1 MESLGLGSRR
11 NNGSNSTAAP
21 ATGQGGV
28 VGGGGVAGKVLVH
41 TKSIKQQQQQQH
53 SNQNY
58 YTQQQTQLQRLK
70 HQQQKLQQQQ
80 QQQQQQQLEAV
91 HGGVAKHCLQ
101 FPPPPDYPP
110 PTGGSSPG
118 NTPGRRQL
126 LPRYPD
132 PDPDAIEICNE
143 SSALETSPHHLKQ
156 LAARHSKSLGR
167 NLGHQQQQQQQQH
180 HHTVHLHHDYSYAYY
195 EPGAAMRH
203 SNVPGAGCSAGGA
216 VAGVGA
222 GASSVMASTSS
233 ASSSTAEPPPNSIR
247 ALLSKGKKNKQL
259 VSPATLQS
267 YQTRY
272 HKLTT
277 KVGLG
282 QSENF
287 YEEINAAALQTN
299 SGNHL
304 RSTVGSHSA
313 GSLNQTLVEE
323 ELRRVQNRHHK
334 ILGELNLS
342 VEAMLMPESPPKSMD
357 QSQGGSGGSGGSC
370 GSGGSEISPPQPSV
384 SVTAASGQPPT
395 ILARL
400 TSASADN
407 ICDSGGVGVGVGG
420 SETGKRTKG
429 APGVEQLLT
438 TNCGDLDSGFSGSSG
453 ASYIGS
459 LRLSKTQHIKCAR
472 QTPTVG
478 TQSCRSFQRAATVYD
493 EAGMSSG
500 GGQSGSGSSFLT
512 RASCGRRILSCA
524 RIRAAEDPGPN
535 HRMGGS
541 GNGIQTVQST
551 ATESKARS
559 FWSRKGWRK
568 LPGFSTST
576 SSINDTGLSDEH
588 KLNSGSWEDTL
599 DEPNHH
605 HHAHHTHHQHHSH
618 LSQRPH
624 QHNQQH
630 HQQQQQQTSFI
641 GSPPS
646 SASITTAQLHSAFSR
661 RIAEQRERDQRDQRD
676 QRDAAGCTAATIAG
690 GSFSANGG
698 QAAVGVGVGS
708 SSSCGSSSERDTKS
722 PCRERDRNLDRDRD
736 REREREREKNE
747 EQAEEE
753 VLTEE
758 EQTSSSVSS
767 LSAGNQRNSQ
777 LRSTFNKAKQHLS
790 FDKWRTAATGSATGS
805 ASATAPGS
813 SSSTENNNAASNMIM
828 RRASACTMP
837 SNGGGGGGS
846 GGGSQRDEATTP
858 GESPGGRLSRWFS
871 IRRGSSH
878 QYDVGGRDGRHSTA
892 SSFDTPD
899 SASGNSQNTGKN
911 GSGSGSGTGGVALGA
926 ALDAASPQK
935 LANLGASKMMPGVP
949 ESEDDEATANRFDM
963 DLMMTPG
970 SRANGTARTAHNRLI
985 VPMLPPAPAG
995 LSQQQLKRRHIVAA
1009 IVHSENSYVATLQRL
1024 VNDYKKPL
1032 EECSPPV
1039 LNPVKIATLFHC
1051 LPDILHSHKLFRI
1064 SLAECV
1070 RNWDRDEKIGDC
1082 FVNAF
1087 GKPQLLEIYSGFIN
1101 NFSAAMEL
1109 AKMEEK
1115 RKSALAD
1122 FFKVKQIS
1130 AHDRLSFFGLMVKP
1144 VQRFPQFILFLQDLL
1159 KYTPQGHHD
1168 RMSLQLALSQLE
1180 LLAELLNESKREAEQ
1195 YQAFKEMLGHISG
1208 TFNARSLSLS
1218 SVSVSDS
1225 AGGNRPRYLLRE
1237 DNVTHME
1244 FNQAGFIVKCKQRR
1258 LLLLNDKVICV
1269 SVAPK
1274 QSHDFGATEK
1284 LTFKWMFPVND
1295 VEIVDNST
1303 SATLSRILT
1312 AGLNRGGSLKSNGS
1326 SGANGS
1332 PYANSTLPG
1341 HGGSSGFSGYGDPHS
1356 SPAAQ
1361 LTNGADNLCSEMST
1375 LMYDYEVIS
1384 RIQDLVSSLKG
1395 SYKELNA
1402 NTTRNVLN
1410 LIQGS
1415 IQRKDEEMAWVD
1427 SCCLQL
1433 TGRHKSGKEETF
1445 TFQTQTPSVKKE
1457 WITELRLA
1465 QLALDPNNSPAWE
1478 RGGSHPQP
1486 AHHHHHT
1493 LQHPHTGAGDPRQTQ
1508 EQLQLQEAV
1517 QQKQSRKMPLFV
1529 KAMPVYKSQHQTEVR
1544 CGCYYS
1550 IANDTK
1556 QSGNA
1561 RRRHKQLNYLWMCS
1575 SDGTSSHI
1583 TVLAQHPQQAG
1594 NLREA
1599 GSFDLF
1605 ETQVSALE
1613 FVKGLDQLRTRDEP
1627 ASLLGDLVWLGTDS
1641 RKILVYSARNPE
1653 QEEQLGS
1660 YSVPGAVQRIL
1671 YHFDAVY
1678 VALSG
1683 ATVLIFRRGNDGV
1696 WQLRDP
1702 QIIRLGD
1709 SDLIVPSLLPINMC
1723 IYASCGNRVYVMNA
1737 LNGEIQRS
1745 FEVQHGASQQ
1755 VNLMAHSGIG
1765 LWISLKNSTMLCL
1778 YHTETFKHL
1787 QDINIASSVLRHD
1800 GKKEQPLNNSSVYV
1814 TALMACK
1821 GLLWVG
1827 TNVGIAVTI
1836 PLPRLE
1842 GVPIIS
1848 GGINM
1853 SCHAHF
1859 GPITFLLPLI
1869 PKVYPA
1875 YKPPP
1880 VGAAPLVPSM
1890 GDDLQLPA
1898 IDADP
1903 KIQELDDG
1911 AVVLRRDLV
1920 KEEVAATN
1928 HGVDSTA
1935 SSPRSSK
1942 LDKQN
1947 SLDQSLTAKIRASLA
1962 NSPAFHRKRFRDDP
1976 NRMSKTLPRGLGA
1989 TAAGGGGG
1997 VGTVAVSTGTA
2008 SGNTSQHGEHGICDV
2023 YGLYGK
2029 LIFVKE
2035 DYDAEDGNQGNLMDM
2050 MYEGMR
2056 RSDPELAAIPG
2067 KVCTLDRRL
2076 RMKASRP
2083 RSLDLSNWS
2092 VDSKSSS
2099 LYTSS
2104 GSEESMG
2111 IRHFGGRSVSRNSS
2125 SASHKTSGTGSD
2137 LGNISENGLMT
2148 TADIHHHQQQQ
2159 QQLNSSAKPE
2169 EMSRLGTV
2177 NQGLDKPAAAVAT
2190 LKRKQKQ
2197 NTKQQQQQ
2205 NADGPRTVITLMG
2218 GRGYWRQMWYNGAGG
2233 SPSHKNS
2240 SSGGGGGSGSNSS
2253 GQTMQSGNP
2262 SCSPLTANSNDAHI
2276 VVWEKKL

>member
-21 ATGQGGV
+21 TTGQGGV

-41 TKSIKQQQQQQH
+41 TKLKQQQQQQH

-70 HQQQKLQQQQ
+70 QQQQKLQQQQ
-80 QQQQQQQLEAV
+80 QQQQLEAGY
-91 HGGVAKHCLQ
+91 GGVAKQCLQ

-110 PTGGSSPG
+110 PTSGGGSPV
-118 NTPGRRQL
+118 NTPGRRQQ

-143 SSALETSPHHLKQ
+143 SATLETSPYHLKQ
-156 LAARHSKSLGR
+156 LAARHSKTLGR
-167 NLGHQQQQQQQQH
+167 NLGHQQHH

-203 SNVPGAGCSAGGA
+203 SNVPSAVSSGGGGGGGGAG
-216 VAGVGA
+216 GV
-222 GASSVMASTSS
+222 SSVVDTTSS
-233 ASSSTAEPPPNSIR
+233 SSPTAEPPPNSIR

-277 KVGLG
+277 KSGLG

-287 YEEINAAALQTN
+287 YEEINAAALQTS
-299 SGNHL
+299 SGHHL

-342 VEAMLMPESPPKSMD
+342 VEAMLMPESPPKSID
-357 QSQGGSGGSGGSC
+357 QQPQGAGSGGSGGA
-370 GSGGSEISPPQPSV
+370 EATPPQPSV

-407 ICDSGGVGVGVGG
+407 ICDSGG
-420 SETGKRTKG
+420 EAGKRTKA
-429 APGVEQLLT
+429 APGCPGGGVEQLLT
-438 TNCGDLDSGFSGSSG
+438 STCGDLDSGFSGSSG

-493 EAGMSSG
+493 EAGMTGG
-500 GGQSGSGSSFLT
+500 GGQSGSSFLT

-535 HRMGGS
+535 HRIAG
-541 GNGIQTVQST
+541 GNGIQTGQTT

-599 DEPNHH
+599 DEPHH
-605 HHAHHTHHQHHSH
+605 HHAHHSHHQHHLHQHQHHSH
-618 LSQRPH
+618 LSQR
-624 QHNQQH
+624 
-630 HQQQQQQTSFI
+630 HQQQQQLQQTSFI

-676 QRDAAGCTAATIAG
+676 QREAAGCTAATIAG

-698 QAAVGVGVGS
+698 QAAVGVGAGS

-722 PCRERDRNLDRDRD
+722 PCRERDRNLERDRD
-736 REREREREKNE
+736 RERDKNE
-747 EQAEEE
+747 DLGEEK

-805 ASATAPGS
+805 ASGPGS
-813 SSSTENNNAASNMIM
+813 SATDSNNAASNMIM

-837 SNGGGGGGS
+837 SSGGGGGAG
-846 GGGSQRDEATTP
+846 GGGSQREEATTP

-892 SSFDTPD
+892 SSFDRPD
-899 SASGNSQNTGKN
+899 SGSGNSPKN
-911 GSGSGSGTGGVALGA
+911 GSNAVAGTGGAGSQGV

-949 ESEDDEATANRFDM
+949 ESEDDEATANRFDV

-1082 FVNAF
+1082 FVSAF

-1225 AGGNRPRYLLRE
+1225 AGGHRPRYLLRE

-1341 HGGSSGFSGYGDPHS
+1341 HGGGSSGFSGFGDPHS

-1433 TGRHKSGKEETF
+1433 IGRHKSGKEETF
-1445 TFQTQTPSVKKE
+1445 TFQTQTPAVKKE

-1486 AHHHHHT
+1486 AHHHPHNHP
-1493 LQHPHTGAGDPRQTQ
+1493 LQHPHAGAGDPRQTQ

-1599 GSFDLF
+1599 GAFDLF

-1613 FVKGLDQLRTRDEP
+1613 FVKGLDQLKSRDEP

-1641 RKILVYSARNPE
+1641 RKILIYSARNPE

-1683 ATVLIFRRGNDGV
+1683 ATVLIFRRGNDGI

-1702 QIIRLGD
+1702 QTIRLGD
-1709 SDLIVPSLLPINMC
+1709 TDLVVPSLLPINMC

-1745 FEVQHGASQQ
+1745 FEVQHGATQQ

-1875 YKPPP
+1875 YKPPT

-1911 AVVLRRDLV
+1911 AVVLRRDLA
-1920 KEEVAATN
+1920 KEEMSTSNPGA
-1928 HGVDSTA
+1928 DSTA

-1947 SLDQSLTAKIRASLA
+1947 SLDQSFTAKIRASLA

-1989 TAAGGGGG
+1989 AAAGSGAGGASAAGSG
-1997 VGTVAVSTGTA
+1997 SA

-2035 DYDAEDGNQGNLMDM
+2035 DYDAEEGNQGNLMDM

-2169 EMSRLGTV
+2169 DMSRLGAG
-2177 NQGLDKPAAAVAT
+2177 NSGLDKPAAAVAT

-2197 NTKQQQQQ
+2197 NSKQQQQQ

-2240 SSGGGGGSGSNSS
+2240 SSGGGGGSGSGFS

>member
-1 MESLGLGSRR
+1 
-11 NNGSNSTAAP
+11 
-21 ATGQGGV
+21 
-28 VGGGGVAGKVLVH
+28 
-41 TKSIKQQQQQQH
+41 
-53 SNQNY
+53 
-58 YTQQQTQLQRLK
+58 
-70 HQQQKLQQQQ
+70 
-80 QQQQQQQLEAV
+80 
-91 HGGVAKHCLQ
+91 
-101 FPPPPDYPP
+101 
-110 PTGGSSPG
+110 
-118 NTPGRRQL
+118 
-126 LPRYPD
+126 
-132 PDPDAIEICNE
+132 
-143 SSALETSPHHLKQ
+143 
-156 LAARHSKSLGR
+156 
-167 NLGHQQQQQQQQH
+167 
-180 HHTVHLHHDYSYAYY
+180 
-195 EPGAAMRH
+195 
-203 SNVPGAGCSAGGA
+203 
-216 VAGVGA
+216 
-222 GASSVMASTSS
+222 
-233 ASSSTAEPPPNSIR
+233 
-247 ALLSKGKKNKQL
+247 
-259 VSPATLQS
+259 
-267 YQTRY
+267 
-272 HKLTT
+272 
-277 KVGLG
+277 
-282 QSENF
+282 
-287 YEEINAAALQTN
+287 
-299 SGNHL
+299 
-304 RSTVGSHSA
+304 
-313 GSLNQTLVEE
+313 
-323 ELRRVQNRHHK
+323 
-334 ILGELNLS
+334 
-342 VEAMLMPESPPKSMD
+342 
-357 QSQGGSGGSGGSC
+357 
-370 GSGGSEISPPQPSV
+370 
-384 SVTAASGQPPT
+384 
-395 ILARL
+395 
-400 TSASADN
+400 
-407 ICDSGGVGVGVGG
+407 
-420 SETGKRTKG
+420 
-429 APGVEQLLT
+429 
-438 TNCGDLDSGFSGSSG
+438 
-453 ASYIGS
+453 
-459 LRLSKTQHIKCAR
+459 
-472 QTPTVG
+472 
-478 TQSCRSFQRAATVYD
+478 
-493 EAGMSSG
+493 
-500 GGQSGSGSSFLT
+500 
-512 RASCGRRILSCA
+512 
-524 RIRAAEDPGPN
+524 
-535 HRMGGS
+535 
-541 GNGIQTVQST
+541 
-551 ATESKARS
+551 
-559 FWSRKGWRK
+559 
-568 LPGFSTST
+568 
-576 SSINDTGLSDEH
+576 
-588 KLNSGSWEDTL
+588 
-599 DEPNHH
+599 
-605 HHAHHTHHQHHSH
+605 
-618 LSQRPH
+618 
-624 QHNQQH
+624 
-630 HQQQQQQTSFI
+630 
-641 GSPPS
+641 
-646 SASITTAQLHSAFSR
+646 
-661 RIAEQRERDQRDQRD
+661 
-676 QRDAAGCTAATIAG
+676 
-690 GSFSANGG
+690 
-698 QAAVGVGVGS
+698 
-708 SSSCGSSSERDTKS
+708 
-722 PCRERDRNLDRDRD
+722 
-736 REREREREKNE
+736 
-747 EQAEEE
+747 
-753 VLTEE
+753 
-758 EQTSSSVSS
+758 
-767 LSAGNQRNSQ
+767 
-777 LRSTFNKAKQHLS
+777 
-790 FDKWRTAATGSATGS
+790 
-805 ASATAPGS
+805 
-813 SSSTENNNAASNMIM
+813 MIM

-837 SNGGGGGGS
+837 TGS
-846 GGGSQRDEATTP
+846 GAAGGVSQREDNTAP

-878 QYDVGGRDGRHSTA
+878 QYDVGGRDGRQLTG
-892 SSFDTPD
+892 SSFDMPD
-899 SASGNSQNTGKN
+899 ASAS
-911 GSGSGSGTGGVALGA
+911 A
-926 ALDAASPQK
+926 AAAPKPTAANATLDAASPQK

-949 ESEDDEATANRFDM
+949 EYEDDENSAPENNRFDM
-963 DLMMTPG
+963 DLMIPPG
-970 SRANGTARTAHNRLI
+970 SRANGTARTTHSRLI
-985 VPMLPPAPAG
+985 VPMLPPAPPG

-1082 FVNAF
+1082 FVSAF

-1180 LLAELLNESKREAEQ
+1180 LLAELLNESKRVAEQ

-1208 TFNARSLSLS
+1208 TFNTRSLN
-1218 SVSVSDS
+1218 SVSDS
-1225 AGGNRPRYLLRE
+1225 CGNRARYLLRE

-1295 VEIVDNST
+1295 VEIVDNSA

-1326 SGANGS
+1326 SGNANSAGGYANATLGGHGHGQAGLAGLGS
-1332 PYANSTLPG
+1332 PFAAV
-1341 HGGSSGFSGYGDPHS
+1341 DAHS

-1361 LTNGADNLCSEMST
+1361 LTNGADNLCNEMST

-1384 RIQDLVSSLKG
+1384 RIHDLVGTLKG
-1395 SYKELNA
+1395 SYKELNL

-1410 LIQGS
+1410 TIQGS

-1433 TGRHKSGKEETF
+1433 IGRHKSGKEETF
-1445 TFQTQTPSVKKE
+1445 TFQTQTPNVKKE

-1478 RGGSHPQP
+1478 RSVSQPHHAHTHHQHANASQSPGSPQ
-1486 AHHHHHT
+1486 ATLHT
-1493 LQHPHTGAGDPRQTQ
+1493 Y
-1508 EQLQLQEAV
+1508 EQQQLQEAV

-1529 KAMPVYKSQHQTEVR
+1529 KAMPVYRSQHQTEVR

-1599 GSFDLF
+1599 GSFDLV
-1605 ETQVSALE
+1605 ETQVSAME
-1613 FVKGLDQLRTRDEP
+1613 FVKGLDQCRTREEHS
-1627 ASLLGDLVWLGTDS
+1627 SLLGDLVWLGTDS
-1641 RKILVYSARNPE
+1641 RKLLIYSARNPE

-1660 YSVPGAVQRIL
+1660 YAVPGAVQRIL

-1678 VALSG
+1678 VSLSN
-1683 ATVLIFRRGNDGV
+1683 ATVLIYRRAHDGV

-1702 QIIRLGD
+1702 QHVSLGD
-1709 SDLIVPSLLPINMC
+1709 SGMPVPSMLPINMN
-1723 IYASCGNRVYVMNA
+1723 IYASCGNRVYVLNA
-1737 LNGEIQRS
+1737 LNGELQRS

-1787 QDINIASSVLRHD
+1787 QDINIASSVLRYD
-1800 GKKEQPLNNSSVYV
+1800 AKKEQPLNNSSIYV

-1869 PKVYPA
+1869 PKVYPT
-1875 YKPPP
+1875 YKPMA
-1880 VGAAPLVPSM
+1880 GATVSAPLVPTVPSM
-1890 GDDLQLPA
+1890 GEDLQLPA

-1903 KIQELDDG
+1903 KKLTETDLEESTVI
-1911 AVVLRRDLV
+1911 LRRDLP
-1920 KEEVAATN
+1920 KEELGSTSNSQAGASSGPTTPAASLLREPSVEAAADSNVATSSLSA
-1928 HGVDSTA
+1928 A
-1935 SSPRSSK
+1935 SSPRCSK
-1942 LDKQN
+1942 LDKQH
-1947 SLDQSLTAKIRASLA
+1947 SLDQSFTAKIRASLA
-1962 NSPAFHRKRFRDDP
+1962 NSPAFHRKRFRDLGAGSGSGSGSADATS
-1976 NRMSKTLPRGLGA
+1976 RMSKTLPRGLGSA
-1989 TAAGGGGG
+1989 AAAAANGAGGLH
-1997 VGTVAVSTGTA
+1997 
-2008 SGNTSQHGEHGICDV
+2008 SGAGALSQHGEHGYCDV

-2035 DYDAEDGNQGNLMDM
+2035 NYDAEEGTQGNLMDM

-2111 IRHFGGRSVSRNSS
+2111 IRLFGGRSVSRNSS

-2148 TADIHHHQQQQ
+2148 TADIHHQHQS
-2159 QQLNSSAKPE
+2159 NSAPKSEDGFKHMQAAAA
-2169 EMSRLGTV
+2169 S
-2177 NQGLDKPAAAVAT
+2177 DKQAAPAAVAT

-2197 NTKQQQQQ
+2197 NSKQQQQQ

-2218 GRGYWRQMWYNGAGG
+2218 GRGYWRHVWYNSSGSSPGQKGGSGVCGTAGGAGSG
-2233 SPSHKNS
+2233 
-2240 SSGGGGGSGSNSS
+2240 SGGGGSSGSF
-2253 GQTMQSGNP
+2253 
-2262 SCSPLTANSNDAHI
+2262 SPLTANSNDAHI

>member
-1 MESLGLGSRR
+1 
-11 NNGSNSTAAP
+11 
-21 ATGQGGV
+21 
-28 VGGGGVAGKVLVH
+28 
-41 TKSIKQQQQQQH
+41 
-53 SNQNY
+53 
-58 YTQQQTQLQRLK
+58 
-70 HQQQKLQQQQ
+70 
-80 QQQQQQQLEAV
+80 
-91 HGGVAKHCLQ
+91 
-101 FPPPPDYPP
+101 
-110 PTGGSSPG
+110 
-118 NTPGRRQL
+118 
-126 LPRYPD
+126 
-132 PDPDAIEICNE
+132 
-143 SSALETSPHHLKQ
+143 
-156 LAARHSKSLGR
+156 
-167 NLGHQQQQQQQQH
+167 
-180 HHTVHLHHDYSYAYY
+180 
-195 EPGAAMRH
+195 
-203 SNVPGAGCSAGGA
+203 
-216 VAGVGA
+216 
-222 GASSVMASTSS
+222 
-233 ASSSTAEPPPNSIR
+233 
-247 ALLSKGKKNKQL
+247 
-259 VSPATLQS
+259 
-267 YQTRY
+267 
-272 HKLTT
+272 
-277 KVGLG
+277 
-282 QSENF
+282 
-287 YEEINAAALQTN
+287 
-299 SGNHL
+299 
-304 RSTVGSHSA
+304 
-313 GSLNQTLVEE
+313 
-323 ELRRVQNRHHK
+323 
-334 ILGELNLS
+334 
-342 VEAMLMPESPPKSMD
+342 
-357 QSQGGSGGSGGSC
+357 
-370 GSGGSEISPPQPSV
+370 
-384 SVTAASGQPPT
+384 
-395 ILARL
+395 
-400 TSASADN
+400 
-407 ICDSGGVGVGVGG
+407 
-420 SETGKRTKG
+420 
-429 APGVEQLLT
+429 
-438 TNCGDLDSGFSGSSG
+438 
-453 ASYIGS
+453 
-459 LRLSKTQHIKCAR
+459 
-472 QTPTVG
+472 
-478 TQSCRSFQRAATVYD
+478 
-493 EAGMSSG
+493 
-500 GGQSGSGSSFLT
+500 
-512 RASCGRRILSCA
+512 
-524 RIRAAEDPGPN
+524 
-535 HRMGGS
+535 
-541 GNGIQTVQST
+541 
-551 ATESKARS
+551 
-559 FWSRKGWRK
+559 
-568 LPGFSTST
+568 
-576 SSINDTGLSDEH
+576 
-588 KLNSGSWEDTL
+588 
-599 DEPNHH
+599 
-605 HHAHHTHHQHHSH
+605 
-618 LSQRPH
+618 
-624 QHNQQH
+624 
-630 HQQQQQQTSFI
+630 
-641 GSPPS
+641 
-646 SASITTAQLHSAFSR
+646 
-661 RIAEQRERDQRDQRD
+661 
-676 QRDAAGCTAATIAG
+676 
-690 GSFSANGG
+690 
-698 QAAVGVGVGS
+698 
-708 SSSCGSSSERDTKS
+708 
-722 PCRERDRNLDRDRD
+722 
-736 REREREREKNE
+736 
-747 EQAEEE
+747 
-753 VLTEE
+753 
-758 EQTSSSVSS
+758 
-767 LSAGNQRNSQ
+767 
-777 LRSTFNKAKQHLS
+777 
-790 FDKWRTAATGSATGS
+790 
-805 ASATAPGS
+805 
-813 SSSTENNNAASNMIM
+813 MIM

-837 SNGGGGGGS
+837 TS
-846 GGGSQRDEATTP
+846 GAGSQREDITTP

-878 QYDVGGRDGRHSTA
+878 QYDVGGRHSTA
-892 SSFDTPD
+892 SSFDIPD
-899 SASGNSQNTGKN
+899 AAAVSAAATAVA
-911 GSGSGSGTGGVALGA
+911 GTVPKA
-926 ALDAASPQK
+926 DATASPQK

-949 ESEDDEATANRFDM
+949 EYEDDDAPSNARI
-963 DLMMTPG
+963 DLDLIIPPG
-970 SRANGTARTAHNRLI
+970 SRANGTARSAHNRLV
-985 VPMLPPAPAG
+985 VPMLLPAPPG

-1064 SLAECV
+1064 ALAECV

-1082 FVNAF
+1082 FVGAF

-1208 TFNARSLSLS
+1208 TFNTRSLN
-1218 SVSVSDS
+1218 SD
-1225 AGGNRPRYLLRE
+1225 GNRPRYLLRE

-1244 FNQAGFIVKCKQRR
+1244 FNQAGFIVKSKQRR

-1326 SGANGS
+1326 SGNASG
-1332 PYANSTLPG
+1332 YANSTLPLVHG
-1341 HGGSSGFSGYGDPHS
+1341 HSASGYGFSSTID

-1361 LTNGADNLCSEMST
+1361 LTNGADNLCNEMST
-1375 LMYDYEVIS
+1375 LMHDYELIS
-1384 RIQDLVSSLKG
+1384 RIHDMVGNLKG
-1395 SYKELNA
+1395 TYKELSL

-1410 LIQGS
+1410 TIQGS

-1427 SCCLQL
+1427 SCVLQL
-1433 TGRHKSGKEETF
+1433 VARHKSGKEETF

-1478 RGGSHPQP
+1478 KSSSAMQTPSSYSHPAPQ
-1486 AHHHHHT
+1486 HT
-1493 LQHPHTGAGDPRQTQ
+1493 H
-1508 EQLQLQEAV
+1508 EQQQLREAV

-1529 KAMPVYKSQHQTEVR
+1529 KAMPVYRSQHQTEVR

-1556 QSGNA
+1556 QTGNA
-1561 RRRHKQLNYLWMCS
+1561 RRRHKQQNYLWVCS

-1583 TVLAQHPQQAG
+1583 SILAQHPQQAG

-1599 GSFDLF
+1599 GAFDLF
-1605 ETQVSALE
+1605 EMQVTALE
-1613 FVKGLDQLRTRDEP
+1613 FVKGLDQCKTREEHS
-1627 ASLLGDLVWLGTDS
+1627 SLLGDLVWLGTDS
-1641 RKILVYSARNPE
+1641 RKLFVYSARNPE
-1653 QEEQLGS
+1653 QEEQLGC
-1660 YSVPGAVQRIL
+1660 YTVPGAVTRIL

-1678 VALSG
+1678 VALNN
-1683 ATVLIFRRGNDGV
+1683 ATLLIYRRSYDGV
-1696 WQLRDP
+1696 WLLRDP
-1702 QIIRLGD
+1702 PQVVTLGSD
-1709 SDLIVPSLLPINMC
+1709 SQLPVPSLLPINMN
-1723 IYASCGNRVYVMNA
+1723 IYAACGNRVYVLNA
-1737 LNGEIQRS
+1737 LNGEIQKS

-1778 YHTETFKHL
+1778 YHTESFKHL
-1787 QDINIASSVLRHD
+1787 QDINIASSVLRND
-1800 GKKEQPLNNSSVYV
+1800 GKKEQPLNNSSIYV
-1814 TALMACK
+1814 TALLACK

-1875 YKPPP
+1875 YKPPT
-1880 VGAAPLVPSM
+1880 GAPPTVPTPIVPSM

-1903 KIQELDDG
+1903 KKLSESDLDEST
-1911 AVVLRRDLV
+1911 VILRRDLP
-1920 KEEVAATN
+1920 KDDA
-1928 HGVDSTA
+1928 HDSAA

-1942 LDKQN
+1942 LDKQH
-1947 SLDQSLTAKIRASLA
+1947 SLDQSFTAKIRASLA
-1962 NSPAFHRKRFRDDP
+1962 NSPAFPRKRFRELTGDAAS
-1976 NRMSKTLPRGLGA
+1976 RMSKTLPRGLGSTA
-1989 TAAGGGGG
+1989 TGSGLHSN
-1997 VGTVAVSTGTA
+1997 TSTL
-2008 SGNTSQHGEHGICDV
+2008 SQHGAEHGYCDV

-2035 DYDAEDGNQGNLMDM
+2035 DYDAEEGAQGNLMDM
-2050 MYEGMR
+2050 MYEGIR

-2111 IRHFGGRSVSRNSS
+2111 IRLFGGRSVSRNSS

-2148 TADIHHHQQQQ
+2148 TADIHQQQQ
-2159 QQLNSSAKPE
+2159 QHSTPKSEDCFKLLHAAHAADPP
-2169 EMSRLGTV
+2169 
-2177 NQGLDKPAAAVAT
+2177 PAAAVAT

-2197 NTKQQQQQ
+2197 NSKQQQQA

-2218 GRGYWRQMWYNGAGG
+2218 GRGYWRHVWYNSNASSPGHKNAGQSGGGG
-2233 SPSHKNS
+2233 SA
-2240 SSGGGGGSGSNSS
+2240 SSGAVGGGGSGS
-2253 GQTMQSGNP
+2253 
-2262 SCSPLTANSNDAHI
+2262 SCSSPLTANSNDAHI

>member
-1 MESLGLGSRR
+1 MAFQLI
-11 NNGSNSTAAP
+11 
-21 ATGQGGV
+21 
-28 VGGGGVAGKVLVH
+28 
-41 TKSIKQQQQQQH
+41 KSA
-53 SNQNY
+53 
-58 YTQQQTQLQRLK
+58 LDGPP
-70 HQQQKLQQQQ
+70 
-80 QQQQQQQLEAV
+80 QQQQQL
-91 HGGVAKHCLQ
+91 L
-101 FPPPPDYPP
+101 
-110 PTGGSSPG
+110 
-118 NTPGRRQL
+118 R
-126 LPRYPD
+126 
-132 PDPDAIEICNE
+132 
-143 SSALETSPHHLKQ
+143 
-156 LAARHSKSLGR
+156 
-167 NLGHQQQQQQQQH
+167 
-180 HHTVHLHHDYSYAYY
+180 
-195 EPGAAMRH
+195 RH
-203 SNVPGAGCSAGGA
+203 SNLGLPHQHA
-216 VAGVGA
+216 AGV
-222 GASSVMASTSS
+222 V
-233 ASSSTAEPPPNSIR
+233 
-247 ALLSKGKKNKQL
+247 LLK
-259 VSPATLQS
+259 
-267 YQTRY
+267 Y
-272 HKLTT
+272 
-277 KVGLG
+277 
-282 QSENF
+282 
-287 YEEINAAALQTN
+287 
-299 SGNHL
+299 
-304 RSTVGSHSA
+304 
-313 GSLNQTLVEE
+313 
-323 ELRRVQNRHHK
+323 
-334 ILGELNLS
+334 
-342 VEAMLMPESPPKSMD
+342 
-357 QSQGGSGGSGGSC
+357 
-370 GSGGSEISPPQPSV
+370 
-384 SVTAASGQPPT
+384 
-395 ILARL
+395 
-400 TSASADN
+400 
-407 ICDSGGVGVGVGG
+407 
-420 SETGKRTKG
+420 
-429 APGVEQLLT
+429 
-438 TNCGDLDSGFSGSSG
+438 
-453 ASYIGS
+453 
-459 LRLSKTQHIKCAR
+459 
-472 QTPTVG
+472 
-478 TQSCRSFQRAATVYD
+478 
-493 EAGMSSG
+493 
-500 GGQSGSGSSFLT
+500 
-512 RASCGRRILSCA
+512 
-524 RIRAAEDPGPN
+524 
-535 HRMGGS
+535 
-541 GNGIQTVQST
+541 
-551 ATESKARS
+551 
-559 FWSRKGWRK
+559 
-568 LPGFSTST
+568 
-576 SSINDTGLSDEH
+576 EH

-599 DEPNHH
+599 DEPHH
-605 HHAHHTHHQHHSH
+605 HHAHHSHHQHHLHQHHPH
-618 LSQRPH
+618 LSQR
-624 QHNQQH
+624 
-630 HQQQQQQTSFI
+630 HQQQLHQNSFI
-641 GSPPS
+641 GSPAS

-708 SSSCGSSSERDTKS
+708 SSSERDTKS
-722 PCRERDRNLDRDRD
+722 PCRERDRNLERDRD
-736 REREREREKNE
+736 REREREREREHE
-747 EQAEEE
+747 ELGEEEE

-805 ASATAPGS
+805 ASGPGS
-813 SSSTENNNAASNMIM
+813 STTESNNAAASNMIM

-837 SNGGGGGGS
+837 STGGAGGGGGGS
-846 GGGSQRDEATTP
+846 GGGSQREEATTP

-899 SASGNSQNTGKN
+899 SGTGNSPKN
-911 GSGSGSGTGGVALGA
+911 GSNAAAGAGGAGSSQGV

-949 ESEDDEATANRFDM
+949 ESEDDEATGNRFDM

-1082 FVNAF
+1082 FVSAF

-1225 AGGNRPRYLLRE
+1225 AGGHRPRYLLRE

-1341 HGGSSGFSGYGDPHS
+1341 HGGGSSGFSGFGDPHS

-1433 TGRHKSGKEETF
+1433 IGRHKSGKEETF
-1445 TFQTQTPSVKKE
+1445 TFQTQTPAVKKE

-1486 AHHHHHT
+1486 AHHHPHHHP
-1493 LQHPHTGAGDPRQTQ
+1493 LQHTHTGAGDPRQTQ

-1599 GSFDLF
+1599 GAFDIF
-1605 ETQVSALE
+1605 ETQVSAME
-1613 FVKGLDQLRTRDEP
+1613 FVKGLDQLRSRDEP

-1702 QIIRLGD
+1702 QTIRLGD
-1709 SDLIVPSLLPINMC
+1709 TDLVVPSLLPINMC

-1745 FEVQHGASQQ
+1745 FEVQHGATQQ

-1875 YKPPP
+1875 YKPPT

-1911 AVVLRRDLV
+1911 AVVLRRDLA
-1920 KEEVAATN
+1920 KEEMVASNPGA
-1928 HGVDSTA
+1928 DSTA

-1947 SLDQSLTAKIRASLA
+1947 SLDQSFTAKIRASLA

-1989 TAAGGGGG
+1989 AAAASGAGGGSAAG
-1997 VGTVAVSTGTA
+1997 SGTA

-2035 DYDAEDGNQGNLMDM
+2035 DYDAEEGNQGNLMDM

-2159 QQLNSSAKPE
+2159 QQQQQLNSSAKPE
-2169 EMSRLGTV
+2169 EMSRLGAG
-2177 NQGLDKPAAAVAT
+2177 NSGLDKPAAAVAT

-2240 SSGGGGGSGSNSS
+2240 SSGGGGGSGSGFS

>member
-1 MESLGLGSRR
+1 M
-11 NNGSNSTAAP
+11 
-21 ATGQGGV
+21 
-28 VGGGGVAGKVLVH
+28 
-41 TKSIKQQQQQQH
+41 
-53 SNQNY
+53 
-58 YTQQQTQLQRLK
+58 
-70 HQQQKLQQQQ
+70 
-80 QQQQQQQLEAV
+80 
-91 HGGVAKHCLQ
+91 
-101 FPPPPDYPP
+101 
-110 PTGGSSPG
+110 
-118 NTPGRRQL
+118 
-126 LPRYPD
+126 
-132 PDPDAIEICNE
+132 
-143 SSALETSPHHLKQ
+143 
-156 LAARHSKSLGR
+156 
-167 NLGHQQQQQQQQH
+167 
-180 HHTVHLHHDYSYAYY
+180 
-195 EPGAAMRH
+195 
-203 SNVPGAGCSAGGA
+203 
-216 VAGVGA
+216 
-222 GASSVMASTSS
+222 
-233 ASSSTAEPPPNSIR
+233 
-247 ALLSKGKKNKQL
+247 
-259 VSPATLQS
+259 
-267 YQTRY
+267 
-272 HKLTT
+272 
-277 KVGLG
+277 
-282 QSENF
+282 
-287 YEEINAAALQTN
+287 
-299 SGNHL
+299 
-304 RSTVGSHSA
+304 
-313 GSLNQTLVEE
+313 
-323 ELRRVQNRHHK
+323 
-334 ILGELNLS
+334 IL
-342 VEAMLMPESPPKSMD
+342 
-357 QSQGGSGGSGGSC
+357 
-370 GSGGSEISPPQPSV
+370 
-384 SVTAASGQPPT
+384 
-395 ILARL
+395 
-400 TSASADN
+400 
-407 ICDSGGVGVGVGG
+407 
-420 SETGKRTKG
+420 
-429 APGVEQLLT
+429 
-438 TNCGDLDSGFSGSSG
+438 
-453 ASYIGS
+453 
-459 LRLSKTQHIKCAR
+459 
-472 QTPTVG
+472 
-478 TQSCRSFQRAATVYD
+478 
-493 EAGMSSG
+493 
-500 GGQSGSGSSFLT
+500 
-512 RASCGRRILSCA
+512 
-524 RIRAAEDPGPN
+524 
-535 HRMGGS
+535 
-541 GNGIQTVQST
+541 
-551 ATESKARS
+551 
-559 FWSRKGWRK
+559 
-568 LPGFSTST
+568 
-576 SSINDTGLSDEH
+576 
-588 KLNSGSWEDTL
+588 
-599 DEPNHH
+599 
-605 HHAHHTHHQHHSH
+605 
-618 LSQRPH
+618 
-624 QHNQQH
+624 
-630 HQQQQQQTSFI
+630 
-641 GSPPS
+641 
-646 SASITTAQLHSAFSR
+646 
-661 RIAEQRERDQRDQRD
+661 
-676 QRDAAGCTAATIAG
+676 
-690 GSFSANGG
+690 
-698 QAAVGVGVGS
+698 
-708 SSSCGSSSERDTKS
+708 
-722 PCRERDRNLDRDRD
+722 
-736 REREREREKNE
+736 
-747 EQAEEE
+747 
-753 VLTEE
+753 
-758 EQTSSSVSS
+758 
-767 LSAGNQRNSQ
+767 
-777 LRSTFNKAKQHLS
+777 
-790 FDKWRTAATGSATGS
+790 
-805 ASATAPGS
+805 
-813 SSSTENNNAASNMIM
+813 

-837 SNGGGGGGS
+837 SGGS
-846 GGGSQRDEATTP
+846 GGAATSSSTSTSQREDITTP
-858 GESPGGRLSRWFS
+858 GESPGSRLSRWFS

-878 QYDVGGRDGRHSTA
+878 QYDVGGRDGRQSAA
-892 SSFDTPD
+892 SSFDIPD
-899 SASGNSQNTGKN
+899 TAMPSSAAAAANGGQSGG
-911 GSGSGSGTGGVALGA
+911 GSSGTT
-926 ALDAASPQK
+926 LDAASPQK
-935 LANLGASKMMPGVP
+935 LANLGAMKMMPGVP
-949 ESEDDEATANRFDM
+949 EYEDDESGAGTGGSTRYNL
-963 DLMMTPG
+963 DLMLPAG
-970 SRANGTARTAHNRLI
+970 HQANGTPRNAHNRLI
-985 VPMLPPAPAG
+985 VPTLPPAPAG

-1032 EECSPPV
+1032 EECCPPV

-1101 NFSAAMEL
+1101 NFSVAMEL

-1180 LLAELLNESKREAEQ
+1180 LLAEMLNESKREAEQ

-1208 TFNARSLSLS
+1208 TFNTRSLS
-1218 SVSVSDS
+1218 SVSISDNGS
-1225 AGGNRPRYLLRE
+1225 NRPRYLLRE

-1244 FNQAGFIVKCKQRR
+1244 FNQAGLIVKWKQRR

-1303 SATLSRILT
+1303 SATLSRLLT

-1326 SGANGS
+1326 SSNANH
-1332 PYANSTLPG
+1332 NSSSGTLPG
-1341 HGGSSGFSGYGDPHS
+1341 QPYDPHS

-1361 LTNGADNLCSEMST
+1361 LTNGADNLCNEMST

-1384 RIQDLVSSLKG
+1384 RIHDLVGSLKG

-1410 LIQGS
+1410 TIQGS

-1433 TGRHKSGKEETF
+1433 IGRHKSGKEETF
-1445 TFQTQTPSVKKE
+1445 TFQTLTPNVKKE

-1478 RGGSHPQP
+1478 RGGSQ
-1486 AHHHHHT
+1486 AAT
-1493 LQHPHTGAGDPRQTQ
+1493 SGVGSGSGGATSGGAGAGGSTGSGGSQSMPGALGMTAIGGLSHD
-1508 EQLQLQEAV
+1508 EAV
-1517 QQKQSRKMPLFV
+1517 QQRQSRKMPLFV
-1529 KAMPVYKSQHQTEVR
+1529 KAMPVYRSQHQTEVR

-1599 GSFDLF
+1599 GAFDLF

-1613 FVKGLDQLRTRDEP
+1613 FVKGLDQCRTREEHG
-1627 ASLLGDLVWLGTDS
+1627 SLLGDLVWLGTDS
-1641 RKILVYSARNPE
+1641 RKLLVYSARNPE

-1678 VALSG
+1678 VALSN
-1683 ATVLIFRRGNDGV
+1683 ATILIYRRAHDGV

-1702 QIIRLGD
+1702 QIISLGD
-1709 SDLIVPSLLPINMC
+1709 SGLPVPSLLPINMN
-1723 IYASCGNRVYVMNA
+1723 IYASCANRVYVMNA

-1800 GKKEQPLNNSSVYV
+1800 GKKEQPLNNSSIYV

-1869 PKVYPA
+1869 PKVYPT
-1875 YKPPP
+1875 YKPT
-1880 VGAAPLVPSM
+1880 VGAAAVAVPVPSM
-1890 GDDLQLPA
+1890 GEDLQLPA
-1898 IDADP
+1898 IDDADA
-1903 KIQELDDG
+1903 KGDLDEST
-1911 AVVLRRDLV
+1911 VILRRDLP
-1920 KEEVAATN
+1920 KREQNADPQTL
-1928 HGVDSTA
+1928 SSSS
-1935 SSPRSSK
+1935 SSPRGSK
-1942 LDKQN
+1942 LDKQH
-1947 SLDQSLTAKIRASLA
+1947 SLDQSFTAKIRASLA
-1962 NSPAFHRKRFRDDP
+1962 NSPAFHRKRFRDLDA
-1976 NRMSKTLPRGLGA
+1976 RMSKTLPRGTSTHAGA
-1989 TAAGGGGG
+1989 G
-1997 VGTVAVSTGTA
+1997 VGGGTA
-2008 SGNTSQHGEHGICDV
+2008 SAVAGGNQSNTSTLSTQHSEHGYCDV

-2035 DYDAEDGNQGNLMDM
+2035 DYDAEEGPQSNPMDI

-2067 KVCTLDRRL
+2067 KVSTLDRRL
-2076 RMKASRP
+2076 HMKASRP

-2111 IRHFGGRSVSRNSS
+2111 IRLFGGRSVSRNSS

-2148 TADIHHHQQQQ
+2148 TADIHHHHHHHHHQQQQHNQQQQQQQ
-2159 QQLNSSAKPE
+2159 QQLQQQQQQPKSE
-2169 EMSRLGTV
+2169 EATP
-2177 NQGLDKPAAAVAT
+2177 PAAAVAT

-2197 NTKQQQQQ
+2197 NSKQQQQQ

-2218 GRGYWRQMWYNGAGG
+2218 GRGYWRHVWYNSSSAG
-2233 SPSHKNS
+2233 SPSHHHNKSASSNS
-2240 SSGGGGGSGSNSS
+2240 SAAGGGGGSNSSDSNS
-2253 GQTMQSGNP
+2253 
-2262 SCSPLTANSNDAHI
+2262 SPLTANSNDAHI